1 MARRGTDDDRRKRV
15 EPEIRPV
22 PAGAAAGRARLVS
35 LPALLL
41 TLGFA
46 SDARRSEAYRLYD
59 NGSADFIATSA
70 EAIRWAPEIWAP
82 GAELEWRLEP
92 APEWNE
98 GSDSA
103 ERALAGVREA
113 LAHWSAVPGAD
124 IRWTVAGLSAASAGE
139 WVRDAAHR
147 VFLSTDGANLGAGV
161 WFRRSAS
168 GTRWEISECDV
179 GATIGGGGELAVGT
193 LAEDLAA
200 CLGLGPSAGAPTSRR
215 LRTER
220 PPDDDPQA
228 RNNGYWGS
236 PSVDSPLWSPDRD
249 RQVGAALLRPQ
260 ESWRETV
267 GSISGSLVAGG
278 EPAPYAHVWAFRVG
292 GPLGDPVG
300 AFSNRSGA
308 FLIEGLEPGR
318 YLLWA
323 HPVAPSAHRLV
334 GVGGRTEVKD
344 AVRLRPVSVTAGE
357 TADGLVLTL
366 PTGRDHLVP

>member
-1 MARRGTDDDRRKRV
+1 MRGTDDDGRRGA
-15 EPEIRPV
+15 RPV
-22 PAGAAAGRARLVS
+22 PAGAAAGRARLRS

-59 NGSADFIATSA
+59 YGAADFIATSA
-70 EAIRWAPEIWAP
+70 EAIRWAPEVWAP
-82 GAELEWRLEP
+82 GAELEWRLER
-92 APEWNE
+92 APEWTE
-98 GSDSA
+98 GSAAA
-103 ERALAGVREA
+103 EQALAGVREA
-113 LAHWSAVPGAD
+113 LAHWAAVPGAD

-139 WVRDAAHR
+139 WARDAAHR
-147 VFLSTDGANLGAGV
+147 VFLSTDGANIGAGV

-168 GTRWEISECDV
+168 GERWEISECDV
-179 GATIGGGGELAVGT
+179 GVSSGGSGEVPVGT
-193 LAEDLAA
+193 LTEDLAA
-200 CLGLGPSAGAPTSRR
+200 CLGLGPSAGAPTTGR

-220 PPDDDPQA
+220 PGDDDPQA
-228 RNNGYWGS
+228 RNDSYWSS
-236 PSVDSPLWSPDRD
+236 PSVESPLWSPDRD
-249 RQVGAALLRPQ
+249 RQVGAALLRPR

-267 GSISGSLVAGG
+267 GSISGSLVADG
-278 EPAPYAHVWAFRVG
+278 EPAPYSHVWAFRVG

-323 HPVAPSAHRLV
+323 HPVAPSPHRLV

-344 AVRLRPVSVTAGE
+344 AVRLSPVAVSAGE

-366 PTGRDHLVP
+366 QTGRDDLVP

>member
-1 MARRGTDDDRRKRV
+1 MRGTDDDRRRRA
-15 EPEIRPV
+15 EPEARPV
-22 PAGAAAGRARLVS
+22 SAGAASGRRRLAS
-35 LPALLL
+35 LSALLL
-41 TLGFA
+41 SLGFA

-59 NGSADFIATSA
+59 NGSGDFIATSA
-70 EAIRWAPEIWAP
+70 EAVRWAPEIWAP
-82 GAELEWRLEP
+82 GAELEWRLER
-92 APEWNE
+92 APEWTE
-98 GSDSA
+98 GSA
-103 ERALAGVREA
+103 APEQALAGVREA
-113 LAHWSAVPGAD
+113 LAQWAAVPGAD
-124 IRWTVAGLSAASAGE
+124 IRWTVAGLSAGATGE
-139 WVRDAAHR
+139 WVRDSVNR
-147 VFLSTDGANLGAGV
+147 VFPSTDGASPGAGV

-179 GATIGGGGELAVGT
+179 GAAIGGSGELAVGT
-193 LAEDLAA
+193 LTEDLAA

-215 LRTER
+215 LRTE
-220 PPDDDPQA
+220 PPSDDDPQA
-228 RNNGYWGS
+228 RNDSFWGS
-236 PSVDSPLWSPDRD
+236 PSVDSPLWSLDRD

-260 ESWRETV
+260 EDWPETV
-267 GSISGSLVAGG
+267 GNLSGSLRAGG
-278 EPAPYAHVWAFRVG
+278 EPVPYAHVWAFRVG

-357 TADGLVLTL
+357 TAGGLVISL

>member
-1 MARRGTDDDRRKRV
+1 MRGTDDDRRRRGQ
-15 EPEIRPV
+15 PEARPV
-22 PAGAAAGRARLVS
+22 PAGAASGRRRLAS
-35 LPALLL
+35 LPGLLL

-59 NGSADFIATSA
+59 NGSGDFIATSA

-82 GAELEWRLEP
+82 GAELEWRLERAAEWSEDAA
-92 APEWNE
+92 APEQ
-98 GSDSA
+98 
-103 ERALAGVREA
+103 ALTGFREA
-113 LAHWSAVPGAD
+113 LAHWAAVPGAD
-124 IRWTVAGLSAASAGE
+124 IRWTVAGLSAGSTGE
-139 WVRDAAHR
+139 WVRDSVNR
-147 VFLSTDGANLGAGV
+147 VFLSTDGANTGAGV

-179 GATIGGGGELAVGT
+179 GASVLGSDEVAVSILT
-193 LAEDLAA
+193 EDLAA
-200 CLGLGPSAGAPTSRR
+200 CLGLGRSAGAPTSPR
-215 LRTER
+215 LRTEP

-228 RNNGYWGS
+228 RNNSFWGS
-236 PSVDSPLWSPDRD
+236 PSVDSPLWSPGRD

-260 ESWRETV
+260 EDWPETV
-267 GSISGSLVAGG
+267 GSISGSLRAGG

-300 AFSNRSGA
+300 AFSNRSGE

-323 HPVAPSAHRLV
+323 HPVPPGPHRLV

-344 AVRLRPVSVTAGE
+344 AVRLRPVAVRAGE
-357 TADGLVLTL
+357 TAGGIAITL
-366 PTGRDHLVP
+366 QTGRDDLVP